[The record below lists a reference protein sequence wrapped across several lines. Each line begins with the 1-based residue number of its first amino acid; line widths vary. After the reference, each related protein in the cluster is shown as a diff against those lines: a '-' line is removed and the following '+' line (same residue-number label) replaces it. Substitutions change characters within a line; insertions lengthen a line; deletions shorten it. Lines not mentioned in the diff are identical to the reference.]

1 MKRRHFLGIACVAT
15 AFANACKSDEPTPET
30 TIQGYITDSQGRPV
44 VGLEVIY
51 MGQTL
56 RIPGPDAMFWEQTLT
71 NEKGFFQ
78 IFKVIPGGIDADN
91 TKIYL
96 STAVYQKYKT
106 IEATKNG
113 VKVGQDTLIDGG
125 FNIKLAT
132 VNEYL
137 ITLK

>member
-1 MKRRHFLGIACVAT
+1 MQRRQFLVVACAAT

-51 MGQTL
+51 MGHTF
-56 RIPGPDAMFWEQTLT
+56 RIPGPDVMFREQTLT

-78 IFKVIPGGIDADN
+78 IFKVIPDGIDPDN
-91 TKIYL
+91 TEVHL

-113 VKVGQDTLIDGG
+113 VKVGYDGLIDQG
-125 FNIKLAT
+125 FNIKLGT

-137 ITLK
+137 VTLK